1 MNLFHLAGPAS
12 PSRRSP
18 LKGQRHACG
27 SEEYVTAMP
36 HLFLHFDVNETIL
49 IGDIAG
55 GDALEDCLNKIIAKS
70 AFVITSSDGNENNNG
85 DEESSLFVPTHWW
98 NGLPLTPPTSSEVSP
113 SFDCVDADGLS
124 DDYFIPP
131 SLTTIHPLP
140 PPLYTGWDWPT
151 NTCPYYRSIYKAN
164 AKQFTN
170 NNEHGTIYRPVYDLL
185 YSRLLGGGEQT
196 KKKENTREKKVEDR
210 EMSFDDFVPAFFHSL
225 VHYFPSEMTSAIT
238 TDYIGTCT
246 SSSSLLPPPVKMTL
260 VLRTFGSDLLR
271 VTKCITEF
279 ANGKHPSF
287 PSYRN
292 RQLILN
298 EEDLLQGRWVKT
310 TSATEKETDSVY
322 ELYHKQSTNKL
333 YTGDDAIL
341 DYLQSKSIVGI
352 RDDYDYWSDNNYVPW
367 SGKPV
372 WARNSREQPRPIIL
386 RHDHHHIL
394 LDDNIHNDPN
404 DGIGAV
410 RVPTTASSSSSSYI
424 SLRGNDILNMHGKYL
439 IRVPTLRPLL
449 EDDWFICQIENA
461 RQRIFIEEEEN
472 QQIDNEGE
480 RNVNNSLVLSNRN
493 LTDDDFHDDHTLSSH
508 PLISI
513 DLSRNSLKCIPTK
526 IYTYSTTL
534 IHLDVSRNT
543 IHELGPELGQLS
555 NLIRLIAL
563 SNNLRMSKVSISA
576 LCSLQHL
583 ELLDLRYNRK
593 LKQAAYDTLQ
603 DALLP
608 SNTKLDLRVL
618 YNNQE
623 DEIAQSKERAKLSAC
638 DLDATL
644 LRSQLEP
651 LSTPQLRKRLEQSF
665 GVTLTDDDGT
675 FGREY
680 IMSTILSCYEK
691 HGPRQICKVQGIP
704 ASSQR
709 ISSLLLE
716 LNAIPWP
723 TTTRERP
730 KIRAEYYM
738 ILQKPGSGISDSVK
752 TKKETAKLTRYQSLF
767 DEAVAALTEI
777 DPKFAQR
784 FTALA
789 VTKNFVGS
797 PHIDTLNVGPFY
809 GLSLGE
815 FTPGGGCIAVECSPF
830 VVAEVNTHGRFGK
843 VDGRF
848 PHWVTPYEGTRYSL
862 IYYVTSGTVEPQ
874 TTAIFPSSNY

>member
-1 MNLFHLAGPAS
+1 
-12 PSRRSP
+12 
-18 LKGQRHACG
+18 
-27 SEEYVTAMP
+27 MP
-36 HLFLHFDVNETIL
+36 HLFLHFDINETIL

-55 GDALEDCLNKIIAKS
+55 GDTLEDCLNKIIAKS
-70 AFVITSSDGNENNNG
+70 AFVTKDSDGNDKR
-85 DEESSLFVPTHWW
+85 DEESFVPTHWW
-98 NGLPLTPPTSSEVSP
+98 NGDPLTPSTLSMESSFHCE
-113 SFDCVDADGLS
+113 DIIDNNLS
-124 DDYFIPP
+124 VDYFIPP
-131 SLTTIHPLP
+131 PSSLTTIHPLP
-140 PPLYTGWDWPT
+140 PPLYTGWNWPT
-151 NTCPYYRSIYKAN
+151 NTCPYYRTIYKAN

-170 NNEHGTIYRPVYDLL
+170 NNMHGAIYRPVYNLL
-185 YSRLLGGGEQT
+185 CSRLLGGVEQT
-196 KKKENTREKKVEDR
+196 NKKKEKKKEKKKDEQEEEDR
-210 EMSFDDFVPAFFHSL
+210 EMSFDDFVPAFFHTL
-225 VHYFPSEMTSAIT
+225 VHYFPSEMTYAT
-238 TDYIGTCT
+238 TTNSIDQCT
-246 SSSSLLPPPVKMTL
+246 SSSSSFLPPPIKTTL
-260 VLRTFGSDLLR
+260 VLRTFGSDRSR
-271 VTKCITEF
+271 VAKCVTDF
-279 ANGKHPSF
+279 ANGKHPSY

-292 RQLILN
+292 RQLVMH

-310 TSATEKETDSVY
+310 TNDAEKEGESIY
-322 ELYHKQSTNKL
+322 ELYNPQCTTKQ

-341 DYLQSKSIVGI
+341 DYLQTKSIVFI
-352 RDDYDYWSDNNYVPW
+352 RDDYDYWRDNNYAPW
-367 SGKPV
+367 SGKPI
-372 WARNSREQPRPIIL
+372 WARMNSHRQQRPIQL

-410 RVPTTASSSSSSYI
+410 RVPTISSSYI

-461 RQRIFIEEEEN
+461 RQRIYIEEEEN

-480 RNVNNSLVLSNRN
+480 QNVNNSLVLSNRN
-493 LTDDDFHDDHTLSSH
+493 LTDDDFNDFHTLSSH
-508 PLISI
+508 LQLPTLISSI
-513 DLSRNSLKCIPTK
+513 DLSRNSLKCIPK
-526 IYTYSTTL
+526 QIFTYSTSL
-534 IHLDVSRNT
+534 IHLDVSRNM
-543 IHELGPELGQLS
+543 INKLGPELCQLS

-563 SNNLRMSKVSISA
+563 SNNLRMSQISISA
-576 LCSLQHL
+576 LCSLQRL

-593 LKQAAYDTLQ
+593 LKQVAYDTLQ
-603 DALLP
+603 DALSP
-608 SNTKLDLRVL
+608 INTKLDIRVL

-638 DLDATL
+638 DRDATL

-665 GVTLTDDDGT
+665 GVTLTDDYGS

-691 HGPRQICKVQGIP
+691 HGPRQIIKVQGIP

-709 ISSLLLE
+709 IASLLVE

-738 ILQKPGSGISDSVK
+738 ILQKPGSGISDSIK

-767 DEAVAALTEI
+767 DEAVAAITEI
-777 DPKFAQR
+777 DPTFAQR

-809 GLSLGE
+809 GLSLGD

-848 PHWVTPYEGTRYSL
+848 PHWVTPYQGTRYSL

-874 TTAIFPSSNY
+874 TTAIFPSPPSN